1 LINLEE
7 VEIEGFEGL
16 DDEFD
21 FLKVVFQFA
30 LKLKKVNV
38 KVSDKVTPTAL
49 KKIDNLFKEHPR
61 VECCVTSAPVSARRS
76 VK

>member
-7 VEIEGFEGL
+7 LQVKGFVGL

-21 FLKVVFQFA
+21 FLKIIFQFA

-38 KVSDKVTPTAL
+38 KVSDKVAPSEL
-49 KKIDNLFKEHPR
+49 KKIDDMFKEYPH
-61 VECCVTSAPVSARRS
+61 VECCVTSAPVGATRS
-76 VK
+76 VE